1 MQNEKWCDMIPYDEK
16 TKILQ
21 SIDNALVRM
30 KEKRHDNT
38 IHYARLKAKR
48 DAIASGEPY
57 IVVDVTPFIITYI
70 GTLIPDLNIGSGE
83 KRIKARGNKKKAV
96 IEAVMGLKR

>member
-1 MQNEKWCDMIPYDEK
+1 MILSDK
-16 TKILQ
+16 QAKILH
-21 SIDNALVRM
+21 SIDNALARM
-30 KEKRHDNT
+30 KTKGHDNT
-38 IHYARLKAKR
+38 IHYVRLKAKR

-57 IVVDVTPFIITYI
+57 TVVDVTPYIITYI

-96 IEAVMGLKR
+96 IEAVMGLKS